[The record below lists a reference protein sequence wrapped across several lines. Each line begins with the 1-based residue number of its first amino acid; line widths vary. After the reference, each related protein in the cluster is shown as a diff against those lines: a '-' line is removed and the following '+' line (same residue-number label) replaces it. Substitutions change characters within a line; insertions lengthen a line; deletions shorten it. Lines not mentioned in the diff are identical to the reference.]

1 MIPSPRPG
9 PVNRPRPPGKRAL
22 LPLLGALALAGCAS
36 LGPVT
41 PPAPVA
47 VAAAPPRPAVL
58 VAVDPA
64 SADLAAF
71 YARLETERRSRGL
84 LLTAEAPS
92 EPLPSA
98 ERLAETWVAV
108 ALRDEPLLGGA
119 PRPAVLRRWQVP
131 VRLSLEF
138 GATVPPET
146 RAADTA
152 LVAALADRLSEAARH
167 PVSLAAPGMG
177 GNFHV
182 LVLSENERRGAADRL
197 RALVPGIDD
206 ATLRLITDLPREVF
220 CMVIA
225 FSRDGGPAYSEAV
238 AIIRAEHPDLT
249 RTACYH
255 EEIAQGLGLAADSDR
270 ARPSVFNDDQEYALL
285 TRQDLALL
293 RLHYDPRLR
302 PGMSESQARPLLFS
316 IASEL
321 VPGAS

>member
-1 MIPSPRPG
+1 MKTRL
-9 PVNRPRPPGKRAL
+9 RPGKRGV
-22 LPLLGALALAGCAS
+22 LPVLGALALAGCTS
-36 LGPVT
+36 LGPGT
-41 PPAPVA
+41 PVRPVA
-47 VAAAPPRPAVL
+47 MTAAPPRPAAL

-64 SADLAAF
+64 SAQLAAF
-71 YARLETERRSRGL
+71 YGRMENERRARGL
-84 LLTAEAPS
+84 MRTS
-92 EPLPSA
+92 EPAGELLPSA

-108 ALRDEPLLGGA
+108 ALRDEPLLGGT
-119 PRPAVLRRWQVP
+119 PRPAPLRRWQVP

-138 GATVPPET
+138 GATVPPAT

-152 LVAALADRLSEAARH
+152 LVGALAARLTEAARH
-167 PVSLAAPGMG
+167 PVSLAPQGAQ
-177 GNFHV
+177 GNFHI

-197 RALVPGIDD
+197 RALVPGID
-206 ATLRLITDLPREVF
+206 ASALRLLTDMPREVF

-225 FSRDGGPAYSEAV
+225 FSRDGTSTYSEAV

-285 TRQDLALL
+285 TRQDLLLL

-302 PGMSESQARPLLFS
+302 PGMTEAESRPLIFS

>member
-1 MIPSPRPG
+1 M
-9 PVNRPRPPGKRAL
+9 
-22 LPLLGALALAGCAS
+22 
-36 LGPVT
+36 
-41 PPAPVA
+41 
-47 VAAAPPRPAVL
+47 AAAPPRPAAL

-71 YARLETERRSRGL
+71 YGRLEADRRSRGL
-84 LLTAEAPS
+84 LRTTEAPG
-92 EPLPSA
+92 EALPSA

-108 ALRDEPLLGGA
+108 ALRDEPPLGGT
-119 PRPAVLRRWQVP
+119 PRPAPLRRWVVP

-138 GATVPPET
+138 GATVPPAT

-152 LVAALADRLSEAARH
+152 LVGALAARLAEATRH
-167 PVSLAAPGMG
+167 PVSLAPAGAP

-182 LVLSENERRGAADRL
+182 LVLSENERRGAADRIS
-197 RALVPGIDD
+197 ALVPGIDES
-206 ATLRLITDLPREVF
+206 ALRLITDLPREVF

-225 FSRDGGPAYSEAV
+225 FSRDGSPAYSEAV

-285 TRQDLALL
+285 TRQDMALL

-302 PGMSESQARPLLFS
+302 PGMRESEARPLIFS
-316 IASEL
+316 IASAL

>member
-1 MIPSPRPG
+1 M
-9 PVNRPRPPGKRAL
+9 
-22 LPLLGALALAGCAS
+22 
-36 LGPVT
+36 
-41 PPAPVA
+41 
-47 VAAAPPRPAVL
+47 

-64 SADLAAF
+64 SAELAVFYGRLESERRARGLMLAAEG
-71 YARLETERRSRGL
+71 AD
-84 LLTAEAPS
+84 

-108 ALRDEPLLGGA
+108 ALRDEPPLGGL
-119 PRPAVLRRWQVP
+119 PRPAPLRRWTVP
-131 VRLSLEF
+131 VRLAMEF
-138 GATVPPET
+138 GATVPPAT

-152 LVAALADRLSEAARH
+152 LVAALSDRLAEAARH
-167 PVSLAAPGMG
+167 PIALVPPGAP

-197 RALVPGIDD
+197 LALVPGIDD
-206 ATLRLITDLPREVF
+206 ATLRLMTDLPREVF

-225 FSRDGGPAYSEAV
+225 FSRGGGAEYSEAI
-238 AIIRAEHPDLT
+238 AIVRAEHPDLT

-270 ARPSVFNDDQEYALL
+270 ARPSVFNDDQEFALL
-285 TRQDLALL
+285 TRQDMALL

-302 PGMSESQARPLLFS
+302 PGMTEAQARPLIFS

>member
-1 MIPSPRPG
+1 M
-9 PVNRPRPPGKRAL
+9 NRPPPPAKRGL
-22 LPLLGALALAGCAS
+22 LPLLGAAALALAGCTS
-36 LGPVT
+36 LGPAT
-41 PPAPVA
+41 PMRPVA
-47 VAAAPPRPAVL
+47 ASAPPPPSPM

-71 YARLETERRSRGL
+71 YGRLEAERRARGL
-84 LLTAEAPS
+84 MLTTEAAGD
-92 EPLPSA
+92 PLPSA

-108 ALRDEPLLGGA
+108 ALRDEPPLGGT
-119 PRPAVLRRWQVP
+119 PRPAPLRRWVTP

-138 GATVPPET
+138 GATVPPAT

-152 LVAALADRLSEAARH
+152 LVGALAARLSEATRH
-167 PVSLAAPGMG
+167 PVSLGAP

-197 RALVPGIDD
+197 RVLVPGIDESS
-206 ATLRLITDLPREVF
+206 LRLITDLPREVF

-225 FSRDGGPAYSEAV
+225 FSRSGGSAYSEAV
-238 AIIRAEHPDLT
+238 AIVRAEHPDLT
-249 RTACYH
+249 RAACYH

-302 PGMSESQARPLLFS
+302 PGMTESQARPLIFS